1 MRKSQY
7 RAVIQGSQGD
17 ASRLGT
23 KLTGMIAH
31 VQSWSGQVNVRMWYR
46 TGDAHHDD
54 GDWVRITLSP
64 HGHASDRDPCVCL
77 YEGPCDGWHA
87 NLAMRA
93 VQIENKQFVDQS
105 ERDRRRIAKLTRD
118 NHVTTGVNE

>member
-1 MRKSQY
+1 MKAKQMRKSQY

-23 KLTGMIAH
+23 KLTGMTAH

-46 TGDAHHDD
+46 TGDHTCDD

-64 HGHASDRDPCVCL
+64 HGHASDTGACVCL
-77 YEGPCDGWHA
+77 YEGPCDGWKA
-87 NLAMRA
+87 RLAMTA
-93 VQIENKQFVDQS
+93 V
-105 ERDRRRIAKLTRD
+105 RIANNELL
-118 NHVTTGVNE
+118 VTTGVNTP